1 MKITAGLKKFLST
14 IFDSTLDPDSQVLVG
29 NKYLILA
36 ALIRNLQLAFEL
48 VSDTL
53 TVIWIWTLLQLAT
66 TNLLKIQILGLSLRI
81 SFHSTGSQGLVVH
94 SCLTV
99 GHYQLVK

>member
-1 MKITAGLKKFLST
+1 MKITAGFKKFMST
-14 IFDSTLDPDSQVLVG
+14 ISDSTLDPDSQVLVG
-29 NKYLILA
+29 IKYLILA

-66 TNLLKIQILGLSLRI
+66 TNLLNIPWPVSQDQF
-81 SFHSTGSQGLVVH
+81 SFYWLPRTRGPRLPNSWPLPI
-94 SCLTV
+94 C
-99 GHYQLVK
+99 